1 LYRPPLTMG
10 TVSASCDVRGV
21 IVENQ
26 LDRGDDGTGGI
37 KKLEETDE
45 LSAAVAV
52 TDKGMDLLVRHCG

>member
-1 LYRPPLTMG
+1 MG